1 MSQVN
6 SFIER
11 LDTCPLGM
19 AGWTDFENL
28 CTEILCFLFVPPL
41 TAPTRQPR
49 TYSEIERRDAIFP
62 NRNITQPTTTETKNW
77 YHFFVELQ
85 GRLVLFEFKNYD
97 KTEIGKDEVN
107 QTRNYLN
114 KKMGRLAFII
124 CSKEPEENA
133 HIMRNK
139 IFNEESKVILFIT
152 KEQLKEML
160 YIKDRGEE
168 PSDFLMDLLE
178 YFYMQHE

>member
-6 SFIER
+6 DFIQK
-11 LDTCPLGM
+11 LDACPVGA
-19 AGWTDFENL
+19 AGWSNFEDI
-28 CTEILCFLFVPPL
+28 CTEVLCYLFVPPL
-41 TAPTRQPR
+41 TNPTRQPR
-49 TYSEIERRDAIFP
+49 SYSGVERKDAIFP
-62 NRNITQPTTTETKNW
+62 NRNIVQTATPEAKNW
-77 YHFFVELQ
+77 HHFFIELQ
-85 GRLVLFEFKNYD
+85 ARLVLFEFKNYD
-97 KTEIGKDEVN
+97 KTEIGKEEVN

-124 CSKEPEENA
+124 CSKEPDNNA

-139 IFNEESKVILFIT
+139 IFNEEGKVILFIT

-160 YIKDRGEE
+160 YIKERGED